1 MKQSLAMAV
10 KNEKKSS
17 PQNENQDQKIFLVVP
32 EKMPFSR
39 NNVVVG
45 LEEKREKIL
54 TNLVEHKISKEQ
66 ANEKIRKI
74 DRHLDKMDAEGIENR
89 LRHKL
94 ESFQKADKDK
104 NIFISQP

>member
-1 MKQSLAMAV
+1 
-10 KNEKKSS
+10 
-17 PQNENQDQKIFLVVP
+17 
-32 EKMPFSR
+32 MPFSR

-94 ESFQKADKDK
+94 ESF
-104 NIFISQP
+104 